1 MKKEKILICGILPP
15 PIFGHS
21 AMYKILMESRFVK
34 AHNIKF
40 LNMHFWSY
48 GKHKKV
54 TFEKLIKMI
63 KYFFEYLV
71 YIVGFRP
78 KYVLYNMSWDRMPF
92 LKDFLFCATAI
103 IFGRKLV
110 IHDMGQYVKE
120 LYDNSGPIFKLLIRW
135 LLRHTT
141 ASIVLGEDTKKYYKG
156 LLGENRI
163 FAVPGSV
170 EDSINIGIPSVEKK
184 EKEYLGILYF
194 SYLAQSKGVYTAF
207 KAAEKICSQR
217 KDVKF
222 EFAGPLES
230 DQVEAELDQLKG
242 RYNSQIEYLGY
253 IGDAEKRTTIFRS
266 ADLFIFPT
274 HRDVFGLVL
283 LHAMAEGLAIVAS
296 FEGTIPEII
305 GDGINGI
312 LFKKGDVNSL
322 ANGIIKLL
330 DDADLRKEIGMEN
343 RKRFLNFYAPDIYG
357 TNMIKAFEFI
367 GDLK

>member
-15 PIFGHS
+15 PFFGHS
-21 AMYKILMESRFVK
+21 AMYKILMESCFVK
-34 AHNIKF
+34 AHNIRF
-40 LNMHFWSY
+40 LNMHFWTY
-48 GKHKKV
+48 DKHKKV
-54 TFEKLIKMI
+54 TLEKLVKMI
-63 KYFFEYLV
+63 KYFFTYLV

-103 IFGRKLV
+103 LLGRKLV
-110 IHDMGQYVKE
+110 IHDMGQYVRE
-120 LYDNSGPIFKLLIRW
+120 LYDNNGQILKFLIRW

-156 LLGENRI
+156 LMGENRI

-170 EDSINIGIPSVEKK
+170 EDSINTGIPSVKNK
-184 EKEYLGILYF
+184 EKEYLEVLYF

-207 KAAEKICSQR
+207 KAADKICSQR

-222 EFAGPLES
+222 VFGGPLES
-230 DQVEAELDQLKG
+230 DQIKIELDQLKVKH
-242 RYNSQIEYLGY
+242 NSQIEYLGY
-253 IGDAEKRTTIFRS
+253 IGDAEKRTGIFRS

-312 LFKKGDVNSL
+312 LFKKGDVESL
-322 ANGIIKLL
+322 INAINKML
-330 DDADLRKEIGMEN
+330 DNADLRNKIGMEN
-343 RKRFLNFYAPDIYG
+343 RKRFLEYYAPDIYG
-357 TNMIKAFEFI
+357 KNMIKTFESI
-367 GDLK
+367 GALN